1 MKSSV
6 KLLALVSNIKHNPH
20 PIVVIFEFVEY
31 ETDSYRVD

>member
-6 KLLALVSNIKHNPH
+6 MTLALVSNVKHNH
-20 PIVVIFEFVEY
+20 ITFVIIFEFVEY